1 MYKRH
6 VNITHFSSTVP
17 PAVKGRLGIR
27 TIYLEKA
34 RCLPALAWLVGS
46 QRWAQRL
53 CCSHQRRGT
62 ARHGTAQHGTK
73 RHDTTAVSHAQSPHC
88 AFNDNNKDVLFS
100 SWSASGK
107 LTYQQPTTPP
117 PTTTPH
123 HHPPPQTDQL
133 QLNEDKTEVILFS
146 APSLSSCH
154 EIVFSDKVR
163 NLGFIPDSNLTMIM
177 KQHLIKI
184 CQTAYYEVK
193 CNSSIRRYLTEM
205 QQNSW

>member
-62 ARHGTAQHGTK
+62 ARHSTAQHGTK
-73 RHDTTAVSHAQSPHC
+73 RHDTRAVSHAQSPHC

-107 LTYQQPTTPP
+107 LTYQQPTT
-117 PTTTPH
+117 TTTTT
-123 HHPPPQTDQL
+123 HPKQT
-133 QLNEDKTEVILFS
+133 NY
-146 APSLSSCH
+146 
-154 EIVFSDKVR
+154 
-163 NLGFIPDSNLTMIM
+163 NLTRI
-177 KQHLIKI
+177 KLKSFSSQHPVFLSRN
-184 CQTAYYEVK
+184 CVFGQ
-193 CNSSIRRYLTEM
+193 S
-205 QQNSW
+205 